1 VEKAKRAIPAVCG
14 LIGLLAGCIAA
25 YFVLAFLWTRL
36 IVSPAEVTGRDT
48 DIVFALSVIAGIIT
62 GSLALLYSAPRYWN
76 SHHRT
81 LHRHVR

>member
-1 VEKAKRAIPAVCG
+1 MEKARRVIPAVYG
-14 LIGLLAGCIAA
+14 LMGLAAGCVAA

-36 IVSPAEVTGRDT
+36 IVSPADVTGHDT
-48 DIVFALSVIAGIIT
+48 DIVLALSIIAGIIT

-76 SHHRT
+76 SHHST

>member
-14 LIGLLAGCIAA
+14 LMGLVVGCIAA

-36 IVSPAEVTGRDT
+36 IVSPADATGRDT
-48 DIVFALSVIAGIIT
+48 DIVLALSIIAGILT